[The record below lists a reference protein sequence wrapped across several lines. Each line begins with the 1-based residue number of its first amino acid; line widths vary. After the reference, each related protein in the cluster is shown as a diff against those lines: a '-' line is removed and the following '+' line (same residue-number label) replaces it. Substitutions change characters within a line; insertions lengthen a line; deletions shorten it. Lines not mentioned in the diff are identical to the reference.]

1 MGRRFVL
8 ILGFALVI
16 GLVTGSLV
24 YRAIT
29 QKIQV
34 EASVQPTEEI
44 VVAAANLKLGEIVT
58 SQHLRV
64 MSWPKGAVPAGAV
77 RSTAEAMGRMA
88 LASIVVGEPLLNTKL
103 SKQPGGKGLLSM
115 LVPENYR
122 GVTIKVDD
130 AVRESGFVSP
140 NSRVDVVV
148 TILDKRGSG
157 ERTAKVILQNV
168 LVLAAGQAVEMIGN
182 KPVPVTT
189 VTLALTPE
197 QAENLALA
205 KTEGKLMLATRNLGD
220 SLIVQT
226 RGSNVKRLLGKPSAP
241 PRRRPRAARV
251 NRPQPEPYTVTLYH
265 GNKMTTHEFAGK

>member
-1 MGRRFVL
+1 M
-8 ILGFALVI
+8 VI

-34 EASVQPTEEI
+34 QASVQPTEEI

-103 SKQPGGKGLLSM
+103 SKEPGGKGLLSM

-168 LVLAAGQAVEMIGN
+168 LVLAAGQAVEMRGN